1 MQNINVMRSEIS
13 TKLRNNEKLTRED
26 VTAAAQVAQ
35 RSQHMS
41 DKVQYVHVKAAYNTQ
56 GQSAE

>member
-1 MQNINVMRSEIS
+1 MRSEIS
-13 TKLRNNEKLTRED
+13 AKLRNNEKLTRED

-41 DKVQYVHVKAAYNTQ
+41 DKVQYVNVKAAYNAQ
-56 GQSAE
+56 EQSAE